1 MRAGS
6 LAVLGAVFVSAFVGR
21 AAVLAA
27 EVAGAPSERV
37 KKAAPASPQC
47 VTGALAEEL
56 KAELDKLETRKLD
69 LADEEATG
77 KLILSHIEKRI
88 AELEAANASLQGSL
102 TKVENQKAGEERRV
116 AAIYEQMKPQLAGS
130 IIGAMDPEFAAGLLL
145 SMNGESASG
154 VLASLPPERAYQITV
169 LMASAR

>member
-6 LAVLGAVFVSAFVGR
+6 LAVLGAIFLSAFIGR

-27 EVAGAPSERV
+27 EVAENSGDAPNKSGAGV
-37 KKAAPASPQC
+37 AQC
-47 VTGALAEEL
+47 LTGPLAEEL
-56 KAELDKLETRKLD
+56 KAELKNLEARRLD

-77 KLILSHIEKRI
+77 KLILSHIDQRI
-88 AELEAANASLQGSL
+88 AELEAANASLQASL
-102 TKVENQKAGEERRV
+102 ARVDGAKAEEARRV

-130 IIGAMDPEFAAGLLL
+130 IIGAMDPDFAAGLLL

-154 VLASLPPERAYQITV
+154 VLAALPPARAYEITV
-169 LMASAR
+169 LMASAQ